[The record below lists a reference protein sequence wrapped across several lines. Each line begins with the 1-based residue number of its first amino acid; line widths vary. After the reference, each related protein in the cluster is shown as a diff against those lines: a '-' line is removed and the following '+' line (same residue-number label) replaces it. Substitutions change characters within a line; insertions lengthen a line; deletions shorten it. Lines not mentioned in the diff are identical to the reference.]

1 MRAFILIAAAALSF
15 PLAACETMGTTQSP
29 APLQQTAIDDRGVR
43 IAFLSLDAVATLVDQ
58 AIDAKLI
65 VPGSPKALTIANA
78 LTRAKA
84 AVNAASHAQ
93 KAGSVATYQQAM
105 DEATAAIA
113 QAKTALGK

>member
-1 MRAFILIAAAALSF
+1 MRALILVAAALSL
-15 PLAACETMGTTQSP
+15 PLAACETMSTTQSP
-29 APLQQTAIDDRGVR
+29 APFQQTAIDDRGVR
-43 IAFLSLDAVATLVDQ
+43 IAFLTLDTVTTLVDQ

-65 VPGSPKALTIANA
+65 TPGTPKALVIASA

-93 KAGSVATYQQAM
+93 KAGSVASYQQAM

-113 QAKTALGK
+113 QAKAALGK